1 MGVASVTPIMLLAV
15 DIGNTSIKLGLFDG
29 ERLTAKFSVPTISS
43 SFAETITDLWGER
56 RPDVTRAIVSS
67 VVPEAETA
75 VADHLR
81 KELRVEPSLVR
92 SNTDFGLKTT
102 YEPLSSLGTDRLVNC
117 FAAVEKHG
125 GPAIVCSFGTA
136 TTIDA
141 VSADH
146 EYLGGVI
153 APGMRTSARALHQL
167 TAKLPEIVPGRPAT
181 VLGNTTVDSIRS
193 GVFFGHV
200 AMVEGVLKR
209 IENELDERPHV
220 IATGGRASLIAP
232 DIPRIDVV
240 DQDLILE
247 GLALLDARLT

>member
-1 MGVASVTPIMLLAV
+1 MLLAV

-29 ERLTAKFSVPTISS
+29 DILTAKFSVPTRSS
-43 SFAETITDLWGER
+43 KFDETITGLWSAR
-56 RPDVTRAIVSS
+56 RPDVARAIISS

-81 KELRVEPSLVR
+81 REFLVEPFLVR

-117 FAAVEKHG
+117 FAAVEKYG

-141 VSADH
+141 VSADR
-146 EYLGGVI
+146 EYSGGLI

-167 TAKLPEIVPGRPAT
+167 TAKLPEVEPGRPAS
-181 VLGNTTVDSIRS
+181 VLGNTTVDSILS

-209 IENELDERPHV
+209 IENKLDERPKV
-220 IATGGRASLIAP
+220 IATGGLASLIAP

-240 DQDLILE
+240 DQDLTLE